1 MLKNRV
7 DKVYLF
13 FDNDEAGKRATM
25 RSLDILFAAHI
36 PSYVVVNNKGKD
48 PDELLKNNGV
58 DSVVDMIK
66 NAVTGFDYYV
76 DEKCRGFNMSNPQEK
91 AALFKSLAD
100 IFSKFE
106 DKDAAAF
113 YLQALRERLGVAGDA
128 PLTTEKKTVKKEKS
142 GVKTP
147 YKADELLFFV
157 FVLENKKYAREFK
170 KIKDDLGYFF
180 SGDTIRAEGENALE
194 YALSCEGDC
203 VAAKALDDQDVLR
216 EVSALMLGNNV
227 DTGLDTFKRYYDE
240 VIKKIS
246 FKKRSE
252 VYFEKTMD

>member
-1 MLKNRV
+1 M
-7 DKVYLF
+7 
-13 FDNDEAGKRATM
+13 
-25 RSLDILFAAHI
+25 
-36 PSYVVVNNKGKD
+36 
-48 PDELLKNNGV
+48 
-58 DSVVDMIK
+58 
-66 NAVTGFDYYV
+66 
-76 DEKCRGFNMSNPQEK
+76 
-91 AALFKSLAD
+91 
-100 IFSKFE
+100 
-106 DKDAAAF
+106 
-113 YLQALRERLGVAGDA
+113 
-128 PLTTEKKTVKKEKS
+128 TTEKKTVKKEKS